1 MNPGTALRRALQD
14 FELPHPKFQ
23 GLAGRLDKCNTDAN
37 AGFEPRIE
45 YVIGPSR
52 VGKTALIK
60 RLQRLNPENRDG
72 TRRRVPVLF
81 AKVMPGISWMM
92 LPHGV
97 IKALGVPPPR
107 ASAKSGEVT
116 TFLQNQLRNAGTR
129 TIFFEEA
136 SHLVDVGSRV
146 PPRASGDWF
155 KDLSEQNELTLLMF
169 GVPRLRRLFQS
180 NEQLDERASAP
191 LEFRPYDSRAMS
203 ELHAFAGCV
212 KSYAKHFESSGFPFA
227 VPMNDLIGQCY
238 LLTGGLVG
246 ILSKFM
252 RELAAAMEYEAPR
265 MVSWADCLAAAT
277 VIGSSG
283 HPDWPP
289 FAGTDATP
297 IALAAAHAH
306 VMETNGMSV
315 RMIAAAGEGQ

>member
-1 MNPGTALRRALQD
+1 MNKGTALRRAIKE

-23 GLAGRLDKCNTDAN
+23 EIAKRLDKYIEDAN
-37 AGFEPRIE
+37 AGFDPRIE

-60 RLQRLNPENRDG
+60 RLQRLHPGGREG

-81 AKVMPGISWMM
+81 AKVMPGISWVM

-129 TIFFEEA
+129 TIIFEEA

-155 KDLSEQNELTLLMF
+155 KDLSEENDLTLIMF
-169 GVPRLRRLFQS
+169 GVPRLQRLFQS
-180 NEQLDERASAP
+180 NEQLDERASDP
-191 LEFRPYDSRAMS
+191 MEFRPYDSRIKA
-203 ELHAFAGCV
+203 ELDAFAGCV
-212 KSYAKHFESSGFPFA
+212 MSYGKHFKNYGFPFA
-227 VPMNDLIGQCY
+227 VHMNDLVLQCY
-238 LLTGGLVG
+238 LLTGGLIG

-252 RELAAAMEYEAPR
+252 RELAAALEYEAPR
-265 MVSWADCLAAAT
+265 LVTWADCLAAAT
-277 VIGSSG
+277 VTGSSG
-283 HPDWPP
+283 HPDFPP
-289 FAGTDATP
+289 FAETKAVP
-297 IALAAAHAH
+297 IALNAAHAH
-306 VMETNGMSV
+306 VMEVNGMSL
-315 RMIAAAGEGQ
+315 RAIAAAGAGK